1 MVTEVAAEPQVNA
14 VCELHSWVLVAD
26 AEVAP
31 TNAIAAIAA
40 TAARPSILMSLTL
53 ILLPGGLP
61 PSWFFGQG

>member
-1 MVTEVAAEPQVNA
+1 MQI
-14 VCELHSWVLVAD
+14 SVLAAD